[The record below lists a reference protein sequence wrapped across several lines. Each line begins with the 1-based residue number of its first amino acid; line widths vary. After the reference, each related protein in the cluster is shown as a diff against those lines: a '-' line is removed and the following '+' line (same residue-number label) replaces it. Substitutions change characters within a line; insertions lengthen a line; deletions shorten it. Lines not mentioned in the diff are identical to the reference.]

1 MDKLS
6 DVKVGDKLL
15 VRTNYT
21 ERIEMVER
29 VTETLVITERHR
41 FKKNDGYESG
51 SSAWGYMSAKPA
63 TEEEVKRVNEENR
76 RNSLASKC
84 NGIRFENLSL
94 AQLEEILK
102 IAENKQQKITT
113 IKLKDL

>member
-29 VTETLVITERHR
+29 VTETLAITKGNR
-41 FKKNDGYESG
+41 FRKDSGYAQGCDKWS
-51 SSAWGYMSAKPA
+51 YVVAKPA
-63 TEEEVKRVNEENR
+63 TEEDVKRITEANRHNILARKCVNINF
-76 RNSLASKC
+76 K
-84 NGIRFENLSL
+84 NLSI

-102 IAENKQQKITT
+102 IAENKQQ
-113 IKLKDL
+113 